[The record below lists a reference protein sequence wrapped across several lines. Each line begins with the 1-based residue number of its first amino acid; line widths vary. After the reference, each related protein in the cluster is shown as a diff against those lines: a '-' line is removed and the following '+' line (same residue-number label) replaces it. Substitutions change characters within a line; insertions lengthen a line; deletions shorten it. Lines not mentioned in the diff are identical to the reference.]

1 MSLRKPRLL
10 QIGLDAF
17 GPWLFVAAAVFGLVS
32 CVATVVGTAAG
43 VRAQD
48 GHAQMHH
55 EYLKWKDGRGYGC
68 CNELDCRPTRAF
80 MGDDGRWR
88 ALVDGLPIVVPPD
101 AVLNI
106 PSPDGRSHICMS
118 PGAIE
123 PRCFV
128 PAEPRS

>member
-1 MSLRKPRLL
+1 MRTPRRL

-17 GPWLFVAAAVFGLVS
+17 GAWLFIAAAAFGLVS

-55 EYLKWKDGRGYGC
+55 EYLKWKDGRGYSC
-68 CNELDCRPTRAF
+68 CDERDCRPTRAYI
-80 MGDDGRWR
+80 DEAGRWR
-88 ALVDGLPIVVPPD
+88 AMVDGVYLVVPPD
-101 AVLNI
+101 AVLRI
-106 PSPDGRSHICMS
+106 PSPDGRSHVCVS
-118 PGAIE
+118 PGALE

-128 PAEPRS
+128 PGEPRS